1 MNEQNNYQQPVEQN
15 FQQPAPQYQQ
25 PAPQYQQHAPQYQQS
40 YGPVRQL
47 NTHRGLIKLILLT
60 IITFGIYPL
69 VFFSGISEDINLI
82 ASRFDGRK
90 TMHYCLMAFIIGP
103 LTLGIGFIVWFH
115 NLSSRMGNELAR
127 RGIAYSFGASDYW
140 LWNVL
145 ETLSLSDRL
154 FICTSSQERLC
165 FLQKII
171 ISEAEP
177 IHIYILYKHK

>member
-1 MNEQNNYQQPVEQN
+1 MNEQNNYQQPVQQDYQN
-15 FQQPAPQYQQ
+15 DQQSAQQSYGQYQQ
-25 PAPQYQQHAPQYQQS
+25 PAPQYQQP
-40 YGPVRQL
+40 YGPIRQL
-47 NTHRGLIKLILLT
+47 NTRRGLLKLILLS

-103 LTLGIGFIVWFH
+103 LTFGIGFIVWFH

-145 ETLSLSDRL
+145 GS
-154 FICTSSQERLC
+154 
-165 FLQKII
+165 II
-171 ISEAEP
+171 IIGP
-177 IHIYILYKHK
+177 FVYLHKLAKASVLLAQDYNTRG

>member
-15 FQQPAPQYQQ
+15 YQQPAPQYQQ
-25 PAPQYQQHAPQYQQS
+25 PYGQQF

-47 NTHRGLIKLILLT
+47 NTRRGLLKLILLS
-60 IITFGIYPL
+60 IITFGIYPF

-82 ASRFDGRK
+82 ASRFDGK
-90 TMHYCLMAFIIGP
+90 NCLMAFIIGP
-103 LTLGIGFIVWFH
+103 LTFGIGFIVWFH

-145 ETLSLSDRL
+145 GSL
-154 FICTSSQERLC
+154 
-165 FLQKII
+165 II
-171 ISEAEP
+171 IGP
-177 IHIYILYKHK
+177 FVYLHKLARASVLLAQDYNVRG

>member
-15 FQQPAPQYQQ
+15 FQQDNRGYQQPAPQYQQ
-25 PAPQYQQHAPQYQQS
+25 PAPQYQQPYGQQF

-47 NTHRGLIKLILLT
+47 NTRRGLIKLILLS
-60 IITFGIYPL
+60 IITFGIYPF

-82 ASRFDGRK
+82 ASRFDGKK

-103 LTLGIGFIVWFH
+103 LTFGIGFIVWFH

-145 ETLSLSDRL
+145 GSLL
-154 FICTSSQERLC
+154 
-165 FLQKII
+165 II
-171 ISEAEP
+171 GPFVYLHKLARASVLLAED
-177 IHIYILYKHK
+177 YNVRG

>member
-15 FQQPAPQYQQ
+15 YQQPAPQYQQ
-25 PAPQYQQHAPQYQQS
+25 PYGQQF

-47 NTHRGLIKLILLT
+47 NTRRGLLKLILLS
-60 IITFGIYPL
+60 IITFGIYPF

-82 ASRFDGRK
+82 ASRLTEK

-103 LTLGIGFIVWFH
+103 LTFGIGFIVWFH

-145 ETLSLSDRL
+145 GSL
-154 FICTSSQERLC
+154 
-165 FLQKII
+165 II
-171 ISEAEP
+171 IGP
-177 IHIYILYKHK
+177 FVYLHKLARASVLLAQDYNVRG

>member
-15 FQQPAPQYQQ
+15 FQQGDQQ
-25 PAPQYQQHAPQYQQS
+25 PAPQYQQPYGQQP

-47 NTHRGLIKLILLT
+47 NTRRGLLKLILLS
-60 IITFGIYPL
+60 IITFGIYPF

-82 ASRFDGRK
+82 ASRFDGKK

-103 LTLGIGFIVWFH
+103 LTFGIGFIVWF
-115 NLSSRMGNELAR
+115 LSSRMGNELAR

-145 ETLSLSDRL
+145 GSL
-154 FICTSSQERLC
+154 
-165 FLQKII
+165 II
-171 ISEAEP
+171 IGPFVYLHKLAKASVLLAEDYN
-177 IHIYILYKHK
+177 IRG

>member
-25 PAPQYQQHAPQYQQS
+25 PAPQYQQPAPQYQQS

-127 RGIAYSFGASDYW
+127 RGIAYSFRCFGLLAMERSGKPYHYRTVCLSAQARKSVCASCR
-140 LWNVL
+140 
-145 ETLSLSDRL
+145 RL
-154 FICTSSQERLC
+154 
-165 FLQKII
+165 
-171 ISEAEP
+171 
-177 IHIYILYKHK
+177 